1 MSENFYFKFRSS
13 WVSLQQP
20 EVLRLKEVLSQA
32 EAELGFLTARSD
44 ATLAAIEE
52 KKKEIKE
59 KLSFMLDFYLEIK
72 SMESSSGN
80 VLTDREDED
89 FSLLV
94 SSIGNGP
101 SEDQDQSN
109 SDDDIFGNRV
119 YSAEAV
125 QILLEDVPEDVLEQA
140 LAMSM
145 ELDDKGVHNE
155 EVLGFRFEDIPPDV
169 LQQALAMKLADFDL
183 SVFSDTDLGI

>member
-1 MSENFYFKFRSS
+1 M
-13 WVSLQQP
+13 QQP
-20 EVLRLKEVLSQA
+20 EVLRLKEELSQA
-32 EAELGFLTARSD
+32 EAELGILTARSD

-59 KLSFMLDFYLEIK
+59 KLLFMLDFYLEIK

-94 SSIGNGP
+94 NSIGNGP

-145 ELDDKGVHNE
+145 ELDDNEVHNE
-155 EVLGFRFEDIPPDV
+155 EVLGFRFEDIPQDV